1 MKNLI
6 IRALTGIIF
15 VVVLISAIYIHPIFF
30 LILFCIIT
38 GLTLWEFGGLVKHYE
53 NANLQRTVNMLGG
66 VYLFIATFVYANGLT
81 DGKIFLPYLL
91 FIMLTMIAELYYKAP
106 NPINNWA
113 FTLFAQVYCAGSFSK
128 LNFIGAEPGTP
139 GVMSYTPLFIMAIFI
154 FVWLDDTGAYLVGS
168 LIGKH
173 KLFERISPKK
183 SWEGSIGGGVVAI
196 GVSFILAH
204 YFPFM
209 SMIEWAGL
217 ALAVVIFG
225 TWGDLTESLLKR
237 QLHVKDSG
245 TILPGHG
252 GMLDRFD
259 SSLMAIPAAVV
270 YRGILSQSIRA
281 ETKYKRSGTS
291 TEVSRPFS
299 HTVNHS

>member
-15 VVVLISAIYIHPIFF
+15 VAVLVSAICVHPIFF
-30 LILFCIIT
+30 LLLFCLIT
-38 GLTLWEFGGLVKHYE
+38 GLTLWEFGGLIKNYE
-53 NANLQRTVNMLGG
+53 NANLQRGMNVLGG
-66 VYLFIATFVYANGLT
+66 IYLFVATFVYANGLT

-113 FTLFAQVYCAGSFSK
+113 FTLFAQVYCAGSFAM

-139 GVMSYTPLFIMAIFI
+139 GVMSYTPLFIMAIFV

-168 LIGKH
+168 LIGKR

-183 SWEGSIGGGVVAI
+183 SWEGFFGGLVLVLASSQAFAWYAPEIGR
-196 GVSFILAH
+196 LN
-204 YFPFM
+204 
-209 SMIEWAGL
+209 WLGL
-217 ALAVVIFG
+217 AATVVLFG
-225 TWGDLTESLLKR
+225 TWGDLIESLLKR
-237 QLHVKDSG
+237 TLGVKDSG
-245 TILPGHG
+245 NVLPGHG

-259 SSLMAIPAAVV
+259 SVMLAVPAS
-270 YRGILSQSIRA
+270 YIYIELFIR
-281 ETKYKRSGTS
+281 
-291 TEVSRPFS
+291 
-299 HTVNHS
+299 N

>member
-53 NANLQRTVNMLGG
+53 NANLQRTVNVLGG

-113 FTLFAQVYCAGSFSK
+113 FTLFAQVYCAGSFSI

-139 GVMSYTPLFIMAIFI
+139 GAMSHTPLFIMAIFI

-183 SWEGSIGGGVVAI
+183 SWEGFFGGL
-196 GVSFILAH
+196 ILSLASSQA
-204 YFPFM
+204 FAWFAPEINRM
-209 SMIEWAGL
+209 NWLGL
-217 ALAVVIFG
+217 AATVVLFG
-225 TWGDLTESLLKR
+225 TWGDLIESLLKR
-237 QLHVKDSG
+237 TLGVKDSG
-245 TILPGHG
+245 NVLPGHG

-259 SSLMAIPAAVV
+259 SVMLAVPAS
-270 YRGILSQSIRA
+270 YIYIELFIR
-281 ETKYKRSGTS
+281 
-291 TEVSRPFS
+291 
-299 HTVNHS
+299 N

>member
-15 VVVLISAIYIHPIFF
+15 VVVLVSAICIHPIFF
-30 LILFCIIT
+30 LILLCIIT

-53 NANLQRTVNMLGG
+53 NANLQRAVNVLGG

-113 FTLFAQVYCAGSFSK
+113 FTLFAQIYCAGSFSM

-168 LIGKH
+168 LIGKR

-183 SWEGSIGGGVVAI
+183 SWEGFFGGL
-196 GVSFILAH
+196 ILVLASSQA
-204 YFPFM
+204 FAWFAPEI
-209 SMIEWAGL
+209 SRLNWLGL
-217 ALAVVIFG
+217 ATTVVLFG
-225 TWGDLTESLLKR
+225 TWGDLIESLLKR
-237 QLHVKDSG
+237 TLGVKDSG
-245 TILPGHG
+245 HILPGHG

-259 SSLMAIPAAVV
+259 SVMLAVPAS
-270 YRGILSQSIRA
+270 YIYIELFIR
-281 ETKYKRSGTS
+281 
-291 TEVSRPFS
+291 
-299 HTVNHS
+299 N

>member
-53 NANLQRTVNMLGG
+53 NANLQRTVNVLGG

-113 FTLFAQVYCAGSFSK
+113 FTLFAQVYCAGSFSI

-139 GVMSYTPLFIMAIFI
+139 GVMSYTPIFIMAIFI
-154 FVWLDDTGAYLVGS
+154 FVWLDDTGACLVGS

-183 SWEGSIGGGVVAI
+183 SWEGFFGGL
-196 GVSFILAH
+196 ILSLASSQA
-204 YFPFM
+204 FAWFAPEINRM
-209 SMIEWAGL
+209 NWLGL
-217 ALAVVIFG
+217 AATVVLFG
-225 TWGDLTESLLKR
+225 TWGDLIESLLKR
-237 QLHVKDSG
+237 TLGVKDSG
-245 TILPGHG
+245 NVLPGHG

-259 SSLMAIPAAVV
+259 SVMLAVPAS
-270 YRGILSQSIRA
+270 YIYIELFIR
-281 ETKYKRSGTS
+281 
-291 TEVSRPFS
+291 
-299 HTVNHS
+299 N

>member
-53 NANLQRTVNMLGG
+53 NANLQRTVNVLGG

-113 FTLFAQVYCAGSFSK
+113 FTLFAQVYCAGSFSI

-139 GVMSYTPLFIMAIFI
+139 GVMSYTPIFIMAIFI

-183 SWEGSIGGGVVAI
+183 SWEGFFGGL
-196 GVSFILAH
+196 ILSLASSQA
-204 YFPFM
+204 FAWFAPEINRM
-209 SMIEWAGL
+209 NWLGL
-217 ALAVVIFG
+217 AATVVLFG
-225 TWGDLTESLLKR
+225 TWGDLIESLLKR
-237 QLHVKDSG
+237 TLGVKDSG
-245 TILPGHG
+245 NVLPGHG

-259 SSLMAIPAAVV
+259 SVMLAVPAS
-270 YRGILSQSIRA
+270 YCLL
-281 ETKYKRSGTS
+281 YTS
-291 TEVSRPFS
+291 PSPRDA
-299 HTVNHS
+299 

>member
-53 NANLQRTVNMLGG
+53 NANLQRTVNVLGG

-113 FTLFAQVYCAGSFSK
+113 FTLFAQVYCAGSFSI

-183 SWEGSIGGGVVAI
+183 SWEGFFGGL
-196 GVSFILAH
+196 ILSLASSQA
-204 YFPFM
+204 FAWFAPEINRM
-209 SMIEWAGL
+209 NWLGL
-217 ALAVVIFG
+217 AATVVLFG
-225 TWGDLTESLLKR
+225 TWGDLIESLLKR
-237 QLHVKDSG
+237 TLGVKDSG
-245 TILPGHG
+245 NVLPGHG

-259 SSLMAIPAAVV
+259 SVMFIAPFVTMVVIAVF
-270 YRGILSQSIRA
+270 Y
-281 ETKYKRSGTS
+281 
-291 TEVSRPFS
+291 
-299 HTVNHS
+299 H

>member
-38 GLTLWEFGGLVKHYE
+38 ALTLWEFGGLVKHYE
-53 NANLQRTVNMLGG
+53 NANLQRTVNVLGG

-113 FTLFAQVYCAGSFSK
+113 FTLFAQVYCAGSFSI

-183 SWEGSIGGGVVAI
+183 SWEGFFGGL
-196 GVSFILAH
+196 ILSLASSQA
-204 YFPFM
+204 FAWFAPEINRM
-209 SMIEWAGL
+209 NWLGL
-217 ALAVVIFG
+217 AATVVLFG
-225 TWGDLTESLLKR
+225 TWGDLIESLLKR
-237 QLHVKDSG
+237 TLGVKDSG
-245 TILPGHG
+245 NVLPGHG

-259 SSLMAIPAAVV
+259 SVMLAVPAS
-270 YRGILSQSIRA
+270 YIYIELFIR
-281 ETKYKRSGTS
+281 
-291 TEVSRPFS
+291 
-299 HTVNHS
+299 N

>member
-53 NANLQRTVNMLGG
+53 NANLQRTVNVLGG

-113 FTLFAQVYCAGSFSK
+113 FTLFAQVYCAGSFSI

-154 FVWLDDTGAYLVGS
+154 FVWLDDTGAYLGGS

-173 KLFERISPKK
+173 KVFERISPKN
-183 SWEGSIGGGVVAI
+183 SVEGFFGGL
-196 GVSFILAH
+196 ILSLASSQA
-204 YFPFM
+204 FAWFAPEINRM
-209 SMIEWAGL
+209 NWLGL
-217 ALAVVIFG
+217 AATVVLFG
-225 TWGDLTESLLKR
+225 TWGDLIESLLKR
-237 QLHVKDSG
+237 TLGVKDSG
-245 TILPGHG
+245 NVLPGHG

-259 SSLMAIPAAVV
+259 SVMLAVPAS
-270 YRGILSQSIRA
+270 YIYIELFIR
-281 ETKYKRSGTS
+281 
-291 TEVSRPFS
+291 
-299 HTVNHS
+299 N

>member
-53 NANLQRTVNMLGG
+53 NANLQRTVNVLGG

-113 FTLFAQVYCAGSFSK
+113 FTLFAQVYCAGSFSI

-183 SWEGSIGGGVVAI
+183 SWEGFLGGL
-196 GVSFILAH
+196 ILSLASSQA
-204 YFPFM
+204 FAWFAPEINRM
-209 SMIEWAGL
+209 NWLGL
-217 ALAVVIFG
+217 AATVVLFG
-225 TWGDLTESLLKR
+225 TWGDLIESLLKR
-237 QLHVKDSG
+237 TLGVKDSG
-245 TILPGHG
+245 NVLPGHG

-259 SSLMAIPAAVV
+259 SVMLAVPAS
-270 YRGILSQSIRA
+270 YIYIELFIR
-281 ETKYKRSGTS
+281 
-291 TEVSRPFS
+291 
-299 HTVNHS
+299 N

>member
-1 MKNLI
+1 M
-6 IRALTGIIF
+6 F
-15 VVVLISAIYIHPIFF
+15 
-30 LILFCIIT
+30 
-38 GLTLWEFGGLVKHYE
+38 
-53 NANLQRTVNMLGG
+53 
-66 VYLFIATFVYANGLT
+66 
-81 DGKIFLPYLL
+81 
-91 FIMLTMIAELYYKAP
+91 IAELYTKAP

-113 FTLFAQVYCAGSFSK
+113 YTMLSQMYIALPFAMVNVLAFRGVGNGVVYNYLA
-128 LNFIGAEPGTP
+128 
-139 GVMSYTPLFIMAIFI
+139 PLSI
-154 FVWLDDTGAYLVGS
+154 FVFLWTNDTGAYCIGS

-173 KLFERISPKK
+173 RLFERISPKK

-209 SMIEWAGL
+209 SMMEWAGL
-217 ALAVVIFG
+217 ALVVVIFG

-245 TILPGHG
+245 NILPGHG

-270 YRGILSQSIRA
+270 YLYALTWS
-281 ETKYKRSGTS
+281 
-291 TEVSRPFS
+291 
-299 HTVNHS
+299 

>member
-15 VVVLISAIYIHPIFF
+15 VVVLVSAICIHPIFF
-30 LILFCIIT
+30 LILFCVIT
-38 GLTLWEFGGLVKHYE
+38 GLTLWEFGGLIKHYE
-53 NANLQRTVNMLGG
+53 NANLQQALNVLGG

-113 FTLFAQVYCAGSFSK
+113 FTFFAQVYCAGSFSM

-139 GVMSYTPLFIMAIFI
+139 GVMTYTPLFIMAIFI

-168 LIGKH
+168 LIGKR

-183 SWEGSIGGGVVAI
+183 SWEGFFGGL
-196 GVSFILAH
+196 ILVLASSQA
-204 YFPFM
+204 FAWFAPEI
-209 SMIEWAGL
+209 SRLNWLGL
-217 ALAVVIFG
+217 AATVVLFG
-225 TWGDLTESLLKR
+225 TWGDLIESLLKR
-237 QLHVKDSG
+237 TLGVKDSG
-245 TILPGHG
+245 HILPGHG

-259 SSLMAIPAAVV
+259 SVMLAVPAS
-270 YRGILSQSIRA
+270 YIYIELFIR
-281 ETKYKRSGTS
+281 
-291 TEVSRPFS
+291 
-299 HTVNHS
+299 N